1 MLLKK
6 MRGIMNIK
14 LIATFLMVSSFSL
27 LTHAR
32 GLYLYNNT
40 GDTLQYSGT
49 NSGVIQRG
57 NHMNFPNTPTLLS
70 IKRAGGIWIPLETYL
85 INMSFKKQGKP
96 EQNYGGIL
104 SGILII
110 NSNNIESAAG
120 YVDKM
125 GNIKQKIQ

>member
-1 MLLKK
+1 MK
-6 MRGIMNIK
+6 IK
-14 LIATFLMVSSFSL
+14 LIAAFLVVSGFSL

-40 GDTLQYSGT
+40 GNTLQYSGT

-57 NHMNFPNTPTLLS
+57 NHMNFSVTPTLLS
-70 IKRAGGIWIPLETYL
+70 IKRAGGMPIPLETYL
-85 INMSFKKQGKP
+85 IKMSFKKQGKP

-110 NSNNIESAAG
+110 HPNNIESAVG
-120 YVDKM
+120 YVDTM
-125 GNIKQKIQ
+125 GNIQQRIQ